1 MQKLLTLLSLLL
13 LLTNCTQKQSPSTH
27 EIVNQAIDA
36 HGQDLLIGREIAFT
50 FRNGMYSSKRTIDK
64 YTYTSERLIGVDTI
78 NDVLINGDTF
88 FRINGLDTLKLSEVD
103 AGKYGNTLNSV
114 LYFIQLPYLLND
126 DAVIKSYQGTQEIKG
141 QNYDVI
147 KVTFKPTGGGEDF
160 QDEYMY
166 WFDAKSHLLDYLA
179 YSYETNKGGVRFR
192 SAYNRTNVEG
202 MVFQDYINYE
212 VVKDSPLN
220 LIPNAFEKGEL
231 KELSRIENTEINVRS
246 LKN

>member
-1 MQKLLTLLSLLL
+1 
-13 LLTNCTQKQSPSTH
+13 
-27 EIVNQAIDA
+27 
-36 HGQDLLIGREIAFT
+36 
-50 FRNGMYSSKRTIDK
+50 
-64 YTYTSERLIGVDTI
+64 
-78 NDVLINGDTF
+78 VLINGDTF

-114 LYFIQLPYLLND
+114 LYFVQLPYLLND